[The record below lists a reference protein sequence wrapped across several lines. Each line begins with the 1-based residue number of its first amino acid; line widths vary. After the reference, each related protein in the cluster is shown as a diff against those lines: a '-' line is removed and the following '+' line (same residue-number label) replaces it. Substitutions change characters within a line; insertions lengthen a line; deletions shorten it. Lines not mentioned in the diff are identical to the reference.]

1 MNAVE
6 RALAAYVDV
15 LEKKRAFA
23 SAPVKRAFG
32 RVKRHRFLRFWY
44 RPEVNSDLRATFRLV
59 EYARDHPT
67 PEEITEIYSDKA
79 IITAVEGFVPTS
91 STSQPLLVAR
101 MLEDLKLHPG
111 MNVLEIGTGTGYN
124 AALVAEIV
132 GSGGNVCT
140 VELQEDVAK
149 TAEEHLRGE
158 GYDDVRVFCR
168 DGYLG
173 VPEAAPFDRIVATVG
188 CSDLSPHWLE
198 QLATGGF
205 MLVPLRHG
213 FQHPLARIERDPV
226 HPERAAGRIV
236 GHSSFMP
243 IQGTLSSANPWRSY
257 GLRHFP
263 KQPAWSRPLPEPLV
277 SEGGG
282 AEHPLDQPVHHAF
295 HFFLALSS
303 RELWFNGRGYG
314 LADPGSASI
323 LVITHEAVEGYS
335 ATGHAASLERLLE
348 RFLYLVGEWD
358 RRGRPTPERFLLE
371 FVPSRFFYDIAPR
384 PGVEWIIERPVFSQ
398 IVRSSEDDRSS
409 SESE

>member
-6 RALAAYVDV
+6 QALTKYVDA

-23 SAPVKRAFG
+23 SEPVRHAFG
-32 RVKRHRFLRFWY
+32 RVKRHRFLRSWY
-44 RPEVNSDLRATFRLV
+44 RLEVDSDLRATFHLV
-59 EYARDHPT
+59 EYDRDHPT
-67 PEEITEIYSDKA
+67 PEELTEIYSDKA
-79 IITAVEGFVPTS
+79 IVTAMDGFVPTS

-101 MLEDLKLHPG
+101 MLEHLELRPG

-124 AALVAEIV
+124 AALLAETV

-140 VELQEDVAK
+140 VELQEDIAK
-149 TAEEHLRGE
+149 SAEDHLQDE
-158 GYDDVRVFCR
+158 GYGDVCVFCR

-173 VPEAAPFDRIVATVG
+173 APEAAPFDRIVATVG
-188 CSDLSPHWLE
+188 CTDLSPHWLE

-205 MLVPLRHG
+205 MLLPLRHG
-213 FQHPLARIERDPV
+213 FQHPLARIERDPID
-226 HPERAAGRIV
+226 PERATGRIV
-236 GHSSFMP
+236 GRSSFMP

-263 KQPAWSRPLPEPLV
+263 EQPAWSRPLPEPLV

-282 AEHPLDQPVHHAF
+282 AEHPFDQSVHHAF

-303 RELWFNGRGYG
+303 RELWFNSRGYG
-314 LADPGSASI
+314 LADPGSASV
-323 LVITHEAVEGYS
+323 LVITREAVEGYS

-358 RRGRPTPERFLLE
+358 RRGRPTPEGFSLE
-371 FVPSRFFYDIAPR
+371 FVPSKLFHSIARR
-384 PGVEWIIERPVFSQ
+384 PGMEWIVERPVFSQ
-398 IVRSSEDDRSS
+398 IVRPSEGDRASSENG
-409 SESE
+409 